1 MGLWIALTVVGLTPT
16 GPAGGIHVKMDHRNS
31 LPSINVKYD
40 YNLFFDPPAV
50 HSEQLRINQ
59 CQ

>member
-50 HSEQLRINQ
+50 HS
-59 CQ
+59 